1 MTKRAR
7 VETLAVN
14 EKGKAGQRCAPGGN
28 RAPRRYRPHSGPGG
42 EHHPARDA
50 ACLRTGGSF
59 RVKAVQFRQRDHR
72 THILSIPEFP
82 RAGHFQL
89 LEGVLEDR
97 AVELF
102 AVAPDFHRIG
112 AVHMDEAAKVAQHAL
127 QALGAAEGLL
137 ARFIGLLRPPGDR
150 IQADGTARLVFLAAD
165 GGFEF
170 GAQLPGSG
178 SKTPPQPPG

>member
-1 MTKRAR
+1 MRHAFERAS
-7 VETLAVN
+7 L
-14 EKGKAGQRCAPGGN
+14 
-28 RAPRRYRPHSGPGG
+28 
-42 EHHPARDA
+42 
-50 ACLRTGGSF
+50 F

-72 THILSIPEFP
+72 AHVLCIPEFP

-102 AVAPDFHRIG
+102 TVAPDFHRIR
-112 AVHMDEAAKVAQHAL
+112 AVHMDKAAEAAQYAL
-127 QALGAAEGLL
+127 QALCAAEGLL
-137 ARFIGLLRPPGDR
+137 ARFIGLFCPPGDR

-170 GAQLPGSG
+170 GTQLPGSG
-178 SKTPPQPPG
+178 IEKHRCHHQNDGAGFYIQGFNI